1 MTKSNALIPTSQKT
15 IVFYDDEITAV
26 VIEGD
31 GEREIYVPLRPLCDY
46 LGVSWQGQN
55 RRINDDEVLSDV
67 VRSVNI
73 TLTDLDPSTSR
84 PRTSQMICLSLGYL
98 NGWLFGINPKRVKP
112 EVKDRLIRYQK
123 ECYKVLAKE
132 FVQTAVSP
140 TSSSSLMH
148 VREMGLAIARM
159 AEEQMEFDRRLG
171 VTEATMQETAVTV
184 DGMRD
189 DIELLK
195 ARTDPGE
202 AVTQSQAMQ
211 ISQAVKAVAR
221 ELGKQTKRNE
231 YGGVYGELYRRY
243 EITSYKELPSAKFDE
258 CLAWLTD
265 WHKSLTS
272 DNPF

>member
-1 MTKSNALIPTSQKT
+1 
-15 IVFYDDEITAV
+15 
-26 VIEGD
+26 
-31 GEREIYVPLRPLCDY
+31 
-46 LGVSWQGQN
+46 
-55 RRINDDEVLSDV
+55 
-67 VRSVNI
+67 
-73 TLTDLDPSTSR
+73 
-84 PRTSQMICLSLGYL
+84 
-98 NGWLFGINPKRVKP
+98 
-112 EVKDRLIRYQK
+112 
-123 ECYKVLAKE
+123 
-132 FVQTAVSP
+132 
-140 TSSSSLMH
+140 
-148 VREMGLAIARM
+148 MGLAIARM

>member
-140 TSSSSLMH
+140 TASSSLMH

-243 EITSYKELPSAKFDE
+243 EITSYKELPSAQFDE